1 MADAPILAIDPE
13 HPQPRHIE
21 RAVAALEAGGVISYP
36 TDTYYAI
43 GCDLSNKKAI
53 EKLYRLKQRA
63 SNKPLS
69 FLCADL
75 SDISRYARVSN
86 QAYRIMKRLVPG
98 PYTFILPAT
107 RLTPEIAM
115 TRQKTVGI
123 RVPQAAIPLALVE
136 RLGRPLLTTS
146 ATFEGETLDDPRE
159 IKSRLGHGLELIID
173 GGYQQDEPS
182 TVLSLLDDRIE
193 VLRMGK
199 GKIEGLE

>member
-1 MADAPILAIDPE
+1 MAEAPILAIDPD

-21 RAVAALEAGGVISYP
+21 RAVAALEAGGVIAYP

-63 SNKPLS
+63 ANKPLS

-75 SDISRYARVSN
+75 SEISRYAVVSN

-107 RLTPEIAM
+107 KLTPEIAM

-146 ATFEGETLDDPRE
+146 ATFEGEALDDPRE
-159 IKSRLGHGLELIID
+159 IKARLGHGLELVID

-182 TVLSLLDDRIE
+182 TVLSLLDDRVE

-199 GKIEGLE
+199 GKVDGL